1 MIKHIVLSGGG
12 PNNISQLGC
21 FYELWN
27 NNIINYDTLET
38 IYSTSAGCLLGLNI
52 VLKYDM
58 NIVKDFYIKRPW
70 HKVFSF
76 KAEDLMQMME
86 NNGYIDMKFIED
98 IIDMFLTAKNMSKDV
113 TFIELYNI
121 SNITFYVF
129 SV

>member
-27 NNIINYDTLET
+27 NNIISYEALET

-58 NIVKDFYIKRPW
+58 NIVKDFYI
-70 HKVFSF
+70 H
-76 KAEDLMQMME
+76 
-86 NNGYIDMKFIED
+86 
-98 IIDMFLTAKNMSKDV
+98 IIF
-113 TFIELYNI
+113 
-121 SNITFYVF
+121 
-129 SV
+129 